1 MGAIAN
7 GKWRALGDLCL
18 WLVRI
23 GYLFAAASVFLCA
36 PTLAA
41 PASGA
46 PIYIGLDGE
55 FSWPGSTSAQA
66 VERGILIA
74 IDEINARGGVLGGRP
89 LKLEIKDNATVPAR
103 TIRNLQD
110 FAQTPDL
117 VAVFCGRF
125 SPTVIDAL
133 ETIHSLKMVLLDPW
147 ASADII
153 TDHTM
158 SPSFTF
164 RLSLKDSYA
173 MPALMKYGRSKGI
186 KAFGLI
192 VLNTSWGRSNVAA
205 AERYAARESGVSL
218 AGVRWFNWQD
228 QTLLD
233 KYLDLKNLGAK
244 AILLVANDREASIL
258 LKEIAGLAPRDR
270 LPVLSHWGASGGQM
284 AEKTGAALRAVDFVM
299 LQTYSFIG
307 DHRPRAREV
316 VNSARRLF
324 GTSDARSIA
333 SPAGLAHA
341 YDLTHILARAIDAA
355 GTTDRVAI
363 RRALEEVRNI
373 DGLVKHYAR
382 PFSPSR
388 HDALAETDVIVTR
401 YEADGAIVPIAKSR
415 R

>member
-1 MGAIAN
+1 MGALSN
-7 GKWRALGDLCL
+7 GKWRAQGNLRL

-23 GYLFAAASVFLCA
+23 GFLLAAASVFLSLPA
-36 PTLAA
+36 PAA
-41 PASGA
+41 PPAGA
-46 PIYIGLDGE
+46 PVPIGLDGE

-89 LKLEIKDNATVPAR
+89 LKLVTKDNAAVPAR
-103 TIRNLQD
+103 TVRNLQE
-110 FAQTPDL
+110 FAQMPDL

-133 ETIHSLKMVLLDPW
+133 ETIHSLKVVFLDPW
-147 ASADII
+147 ASADLI

-158 SPSFTF
+158 TPSFTF

-186 KAFGLI
+186 HQFGLI

-205 AERYAARESGVSL
+205 AERFAARESGISL
-218 AGVRWFNWQD
+218 VGARWFNWQD
-228 QTLLD
+228 QSLLG

-244 AILLVANDREASIL
+244 GILLVANDREASIL
-258 LKEIAGLAPRDR
+258 VKEIAGLPARDR

-284 AEKTGAALRAVDFVM
+284 AEMTGAAMREVDFVM

-307 DHRPRAREV
+307 DRRPRARHV
-316 VNSARRLF
+316 VDTARRLF
-324 GTSDARSIA
+324 GTGDARTIA

-355 GTTDRVAI
+355 GTTDRAAI
-363 RRALEEVRNI
+363 RRALEEVRNV

-388 HDALAETDVIVTR
+388 HDALAETDVILTR